1 MCKSFN
7 ILPFFLDNKE
17 INDNNI
23 WENKVI
29 KDTIEYKLL
38 YNNINNKKEIFELFW
53 EIINKYPIFEN
64 ENLVQNI
71 ENTKILN
78 TKNNEILKRLNLIDN
93 ENDDEEYYYE
103 NEDNII

>member
-78 TKNNEILKRLNLIDN
+78 TKNNEILKKLNLIDN